1 MAHEARYYEKLAE
14 GLVRCRLCPHNCRIR
29 PGEVGICRARK
40 NEDGTLVS
48 LIYGLVT
55 SVAVDPVEKKPLYHF
70 YPGRG
75 ILSLGTWGCNFSC
88 PFCQNWQISQREVPT
103 TALPPEE
110 AVRQAKAAGSL
121 GIAYTYN
128 EPSIWFEYVF
138 DTATAAREAG
148 LKNVLVTNG
157 YISPEPLEELLP
169 VVDALNIDIKSM
181 DREFYVRLCGG
192 RLDPV
197 LETTRRAAR
206 STLVEVTHLIIPGE
220 NDSDDQFRR
229 LADWLAEEVGP
240 EVPTHLSAYF
250 PHYRMEAPP
259 TPVETLERAC
269 GILRRRLAY
278 VYLGNV
284 LAEDGSDTRCPHC
297 GALAVRRVGFR
308 AANHLAPGA
317 RCPQCSR
324 RLPIVMEGND
334 PLTRETSEVTHTG
347 GAST

>member
-1 MAHEARYYEKLAE
+1 MVHEARHYEKLAE
-14 GLVRCRLCPHNCRIR
+14 GMVRCHLCPHQCRIA
-29 PGEVGICRARK
+29 PGDAGICRVRK
-40 NEDGTLVS
+40 NEAGTLVS
-48 LIYGLVT
+48 LVYGQVT

-88 PFCQNWQISQREVPT
+88 PFCQNWQISQRRVPT
-103 TALPPEE
+103 SPFPPEE
-110 AVRQAKAAGSL
+110 AVHQAKTTGSV

-138 DTATAAREAG
+138 DTATAARRAG
-148 LKNVLVTNG
+148 LRNVLVTNG

-169 VVDALNIDIKSM
+169 VIDALNVDIKSM

-197 LETTRRAAR
+197 LQTTKRAAR
-206 STLVEVTHLIIPGE
+206 SALVEVTHLVIPGE

-229 LADWLAEEVGP
+229 LADWVADEVGP
-240 EVPTHLSAYF
+240 ETPTHLSAYF

-259 TPVETLERAC
+259 TPRETLERAY
-269 GILRRRLAY
+269 GILRRRLTY

-297 GALAVRRVGFR
+297 GALAVRRVGYQTT
-308 AANHLAPGA
+308 NHLSPGA

-324 RLPIVMEGND
+324 RLPVVMEGND
-334 PLTRETSEVTHTG
+334 PARPETSDVAHTEG
-347 GAST
+347 VST